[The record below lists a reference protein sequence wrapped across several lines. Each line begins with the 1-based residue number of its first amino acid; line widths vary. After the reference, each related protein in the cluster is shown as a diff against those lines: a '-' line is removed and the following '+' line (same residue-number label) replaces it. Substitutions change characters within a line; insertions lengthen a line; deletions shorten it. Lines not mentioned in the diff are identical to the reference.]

1 MRRVVALVLALTIA
15 GAATASAAP
24 VLRLTALR
32 VVTANG
38 RTPVAQPLTRGVA
51 YAYRLDYRVGSRHG
65 VRVTRTGM
73 FLSPYGDI
81 LQQIAPPPALAD
93 PGRLFASGPIRV
105 PKSESPGD
113 YQLRYSVTV
122 RNSSGS
128 TTRDATL
135 RIRFR

>member
-38 RTPVAQPLTRGVA
+38 RTPVAQPL
-51 YAYRLDYRVGSRHG
+51 AYRLDYRVGSRHG

-122 RNSSGS
+122 RNLSGS
-128 TTRDATL
+128 TTRDTTL
-135 RIRFR
+135 RIRFK

>member
-1 MRRVVALVLALTIA
+1 MRRVAAAVLVLTITCA
-15 GAATASAAP
+15 VTASAAP

-32 VVTANG
+32 MVRANG

-51 YAYRLDYRVGSRHG
+51 YAYRLDYRVGSRHE

-81 LQQIAPPPALAD
+81 LEQIAPPPALAD
-93 PGRLFASGPIRV
+93 PGRLFASGPISV
-105 PKSESPGD
+105 PRSESPGD
-113 YQLRYSVTV
+113 YQLRYSVTA
-122 RNSSGS
+122 RDPSGS
-128 TTRDATL
+128 TTRDITL